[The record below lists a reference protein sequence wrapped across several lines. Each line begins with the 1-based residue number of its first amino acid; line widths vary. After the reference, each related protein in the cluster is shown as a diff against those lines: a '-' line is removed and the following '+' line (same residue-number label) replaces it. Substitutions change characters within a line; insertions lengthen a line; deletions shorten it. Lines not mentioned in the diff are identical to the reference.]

1 VELLSSSGPRREDLS
16 KSFAHS
22 HLAESSPMSR
32 ARIIT
37 TSPEAVYELTNL
49 LRKRGYEVE
58 TVAPGASDLA
68 PADLEF
74 QVESCTVED
83 AMRRVGMQSD
93 SEEMSVFL
101 SADALSLSEGTA
113 LKKVPVGV
121 IHTVQALPATGTEG
135 VCVPVAPVQRPILVP
150 APPNEQPTTQGG
162 AVLLEFPAV
171 VTATNSGEFAAEAES
186 EAIADD
192 PPPPEA
198 EFIVS
203 EFKEPEGIEGYPAEA
218 VVTHNLQAQRE
229 VNLLLARLVAAAR
242 AFEANAGSFRMHAVE
257 KLRGGRN
264 AIRTFR
270 FRQRNEEA
278 LKIAGRIV
286 IVIAV
291 IWTFSF
297 TVGWLRARS
306 PRRGPESPN
315 LSTMNPVSRIVAPT
329 PIRMEIV
336 AAGGVSTM
344 QTASSKPQ
352 GKKIIRQGDGVIEEE
367 ILSADVTVR
376 HFRPAPALGA
386 THQISRSVGTPHV
399 PRLTARSEGDK
410 TPVVRRY
417 SDLQ

>member
-1 VELLSSSGPRREDLS
+1 
-16 KSFAHS
+16 
-22 HLAESSPMSR
+22 MSR

-37 TSPEAVYELTNL
+37 TSPEAVYELANL

-58 TVAPGASDLA
+58 TVAPGASDLG

-113 LKKVPVGV
+113 LRKVPVGV
-121 IHTVQALPATGTEG
+121 INTVQALPATGTDG
-135 VCVPVAPVQRPILVP
+135 VSVPVAAVQRPILVP
-150 APPNEQPTTQGG
+150 APPTEQSMPESG

-171 VTATNSGEFAAEAES
+171 GTATNSDEVAAETES
-186 EAIADD
+186 EIIADGTPQPD
-192 PPPPEA
+192 A
-198 EFIVS
+198 GLIVN
-203 EFKEPEGIEGYPAEA
+203 ELKEPQGIEDSPAEE
-218 VVTHNLQAQRE
+218 VVTPELQASRE
-229 VNLLLARLVAAAR
+229 VNLLLARLLAAAH
-242 AFEANAGSFRMHAVE
+242 ALEANAGSFRMHAVE

-264 AIRTFR
+264 AIRNFR
-270 FRQRNEEA
+270 FRRQNEEA
-278 LKIAGRIV
+278 LKIACRIV
-286 IVIAV
+286 VVIAV
-291 IWTFSF
+291 IWTFSI

-315 LSTMNPVSRIVAPT
+315 LSVMNPASRMVAPT
-329 PIRMEIV
+329 PIRMETV
-336 AAGGVSTM
+336 AASGVSTM
-344 QTASSKPQ
+344 QAAASKPQ

-376 HFRPAPALGA
+376 HFRPAPAVA
-386 THQISRSVGTPHV
+386 ARQIAHPVGTPHV
-399 PRLTARSEGDK
+399 PRLTAKSEGDR